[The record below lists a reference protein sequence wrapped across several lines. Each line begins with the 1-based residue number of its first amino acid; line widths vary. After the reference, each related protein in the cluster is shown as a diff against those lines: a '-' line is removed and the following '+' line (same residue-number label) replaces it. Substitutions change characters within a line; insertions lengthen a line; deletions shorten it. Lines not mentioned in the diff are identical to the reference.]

1 MNVRGLSPKKKS
13 RLSAQ
18 GKAVVAASVLLDAVE
33 EKIDEKMAGVRLR
46 AAIGL
51 QWSFLTCIQYLSG
64 QEALV
69 ALKALPNDW
78 AEEGRQERH
87 VLAAAILA
95 AHMVANFRSKGPM
108 LCASHLAEELKG
120 KTVEQWLAEKSA
132 AEREEVLT

>member
-1 MNVRGLSPKKKS
+1 MRGLFPKKKS

-18 GKAVVAASVLLDAVE
+18 GKAVVAANVLLDAVE
-33 EKIDEKMAGVRLR
+33 GKIDEKMAGVRLR
-46 AAIGL
+46 EAIGL

-78 AEEGRQERH
+78 SEAGRQKRH

-108 LCASHLAEELKG
+108 LCASHMAEELKG
-120 KTVEQWLAEKSA
+120 KTVEQWLAEKSE
-132 AEREEVLT
+132 AEREEV

>member
-1 MNVRGLSPKKKS
+1 MNVRGLFPKKKS

-18 GKAVVAASVLLDAVE
+18 GKAVVAANVLLDAVE
-33 EKIDEKMAGVRLR
+33 GKIDEKMAGVRLR
-46 AAIGL
+46 EAIGL
-51 QWSFLTCIQYLSG
+51 QWSFLTCLQYLSG

-78 AEEGRQERH
+78 SEEGRQKRH
-87 VLAAAILA
+87 LLAAAILA

-120 KTVEQWLAEKSA
+120 KTVEQWLAEKSE
-132 AEREEVLT
+132 AEREEV

>member
-1 MNVRGLSPKKKS
+1 MRGLFPKKKS

-18 GKAVVAASVLLDAVE
+18 GKAVVAANVLLDAVE
-33 EKIDEKMAGVRLR
+33 GKIDDKMAGVRLR
-46 AAIGL
+46 EAIGL

-78 AEEGRQERH
+78 SEEGRQKRH
-87 VLAAAILA
+87 LLAAAILA

-120 KTVEQWLAEKSA
+120 KTVEQWLVEKSD
-132 AEREEVLT
+132 AEREEV

>member
-1 MNVRGLSPKKKS
+1 MRGLFPKKKS

-18 GKAVVAASVLLDAVE
+18 GKAVVAANVLLDAVE
-33 EKIDEKMAGVRLR
+33 GKIDEKMAGVRLR
-46 AAIGL
+46 EAIGL
-51 QWSFLTCIQYLSG
+51 QWSFLTCVQYLSG

-78 AEEGRQERH
+78 TEEGRQKRH

-108 LCASHLAEELKG
+108 LCASHMAEELKG
-120 KTVEQWLAEKSA
+120 KTVEQWLAEKSE
-132 AEREEVLT
+132 AEREEV

>member
-1 MNVRGLSPKKKS
+1 MRGLFPKKKS

-18 GKAVVAASVLLDAVE
+18 GKAVVAANVLLDAVE
-33 EKIDEKMAGVRLR
+33 GKIDEKMAGVRLR
-46 AAIGL
+46 EAVGL
-51 QWSFLTCIQYLSG
+51 QWSFLTCVQYLSG

-78 AEEGRQERH
+78 SEAGRQKRH

-108 LCASHLAEELKG
+108 LCASHMAEELKG
-120 KTVEQWLAEKSA
+120 KTVEQWLAEKSE
-132 AEREEVLT
+132 AEREEV

>member
-1 MNVRGLSPKKKS
+1 MSVRGMFPKKKS

-18 GKAVVAASVLLDAVE
+18 GKAVVAANVLLDAVE
-33 EKIDEKMAGVRLR
+33 GKIDEKMAGVRLR
-46 AAIGL
+46 EAIGL

-69 ALKALPNDW
+69 ALKALPNGW
-78 AEEGRQERH
+78 TEQGRQKRD

-120 KTVEQWLAEKSA
+120 KTVEQWLAEKSE
-132 AEREEVLT
+132 AEREEV

>member
-1 MNVRGLSPKKKS
+1 MRGLFPKKKS

-18 GKAVVAASVLLDAVE
+18 GKAVVAANVLLDAVE
-33 EKIDEKMAGVRLR
+33 GKIDEKMAGVRLR
-46 AAIGL
+46 EAVGL

-78 AEEGRQERH
+78 TEEGRQKRH

-95 AHMVANFRSKGPM
+95 AHVVANFRSKGPM

-120 KTVEQWLAEKSA
+120 KTVEQWLAEKSE
-132 AEREEVLT
+132 AEREEV

>member
-1 MNVRGLSPKKKS
+1 MNVRGLFPKKKS

-18 GKAVVAASVLLDAVE
+18 GKAVVAANVLLDAVE
-33 EKIDEKMAGVRLR
+33 GKIDEKMAGVRLR
-46 AAIGL
+46 EAIGL

-78 AEEGRQERH
+78 AEEGRQKHH

-120 KTVEQWLAEKSA
+120 KTVEQWLAEKSEG
-132 AEREEVLT
+132 ERGEV

>member
-1 MNVRGLSPKKKS
+1 MNVRGLFPKKKS

-33 EKIDEKMAGVRLR
+33 GKIDEQMAGVRLR
-46 AAIGL
+46 EAIGL
-51 QWSFLTCIQYLSG
+51 QLSFLTCIQYLSG

-78 AEEGRQERH
+78 TEEGQQERR

-108 LCASHLAEELKG
+108 LRASHLAEELKG
-120 KTVEQWLAEKSA
+120 KTVEQWLAEKSE
-132 AEREEVLT
+132 AEREEV

>member
-1 MNVRGLSPKKKS
+1 MRGLFPKKKS

-18 GKAVVAASVLLDAVE
+18 GKAVVASNVLLDAVE
-33 EKIDEKMAGVRLR
+33 GKIDEKMAGVRLR
-46 AAIGL
+46 EAVGL

-78 AEEGRQERH
+78 TEEGRQKRH

-108 LCASHLAEELKG
+108 LCASHMAEELKG
-120 KTVEQWLAEKSA
+120 KTVEQWLEDRKT
-132 AEREEVLT
+132 EGK

>member
-1 MNVRGLSPKKKS
+1 MRGLFPKKKS

-18 GKAVVAASVLLDAVE
+18 GKAVVAANVLLDAVE
-33 EKIDEKMAGVRLR
+33 GKIDEKMAGVRLR
-46 AAIGL
+46 ESIGL

-78 AEEGRQERH
+78 AEEGRQKRQL
-87 VLAAAILA
+87 LAIAILA

-120 KTVEQWLAEKSA
+120 KTVEQWLAEKSD
-132 AEREEVLT
+132 AERAEV

>member
-1 MNVRGLSPKKKS
+1 MNVRGLFPKKKS

-18 GKAVVAASVLLDAVE
+18 GKAVVAANVLLDAVE
-33 EKIDEKMAGVRLR
+33 GKIDDKMAGVRLR
-46 AAIGL
+46 EAIGL

-78 AEEGRQERH
+78 TEEGRQKRH

-108 LCASHLAEELKG
+108 LFASHMAEELKG
-120 KTVEQWLAEKSA
+120 KTVEQWLAEKSE
-132 AEREEVLT
+132 AEREEV

>member
-1 MNVRGLSPKKKS
+1 MRGLFPKKKS

-18 GKAVVAASVLLDAVE
+18 GKAVVAANVLLDAVE
-33 EKIDEKMAGVRLR
+33 GKIDEKMAGVRLR
-46 AAIGL
+46 EAIGL
-51 QWSFLTCIQYLSG
+51 QWSFLTCVQYLSG

-78 AEEGRQERH
+78 TEEGRQKRH

-120 KTVEQWLAEKSA
+120 KTVEQWLAEKSEA
-132 AEREEVLT
+132 VREEV

>member
-1 MNVRGLSPKKKS
+1 LNVRGLSPKKKS

>member
-1 MNVRGLSPKKKS
+1 MRGLFPKKKS

-18 GKAVVAASVLLDAVE
+18 GKAVVAANVLLDAVE
-33 EKIDEKMAGVRLR
+33 GKIDEKMAGVRLR
-46 AAIGL
+46 EAIGL
-51 QWSFLTCIQYLSG
+51 QWSFQTCIQYLSG

-78 AEEGRQERH
+78 SEEGRQKRH

-120 KTVEQWLAEKSA
+120 KTVEQWLAEKSEG
-132 AEREEVLT
+132 ERGEV

>member
-1 MNVRGLSPKKKS
+1 MNVRGLFPKKKS

-18 GKAVVAASVLLDAVE
+18 GKAVVAANVLLDAVE
-33 EKIDEKMAGVRLR
+33 GKIDEKMAGVRLR
-46 AAIGL
+46 EAIGL

-69 ALKALPNDW
+69 ALKALSNDW
-78 AEEGRQERH
+78 SEEGRQKRH
-87 VLAAAILA
+87 LLAAAILA

-120 KTVEQWLAEKSA
+120 KTVEQWLAEKSD
-132 AEREEVLT
+132 AEREEV

>member
-1 MNVRGLSPKKKS
+1 MNVRGLFPKKKS

-18 GKAVVAASVLLDAVE
+18 GKAVVAANVLLDAVE
-33 EKIDEKMAGVRLR
+33 GKIDEKMAGVRLR
-46 AAIGL
+46 EAIGL
-51 QWSFLTCIQYLSG
+51 QWSFLTCIQCLSG

-78 AEEGRQERH
+78 SEAGRQKRH

-108 LCASHLAEELKG
+108 LCASHMAEELKG
-120 KTVEQWLAEKSA
+120 KTVEQWLAEKSEG
-132 AEREEVLT
+132 ERGEV

>member
-1 MNVRGLSPKKKS
+1 MRGLSPKKKS

-78 AEEGRQERH
+78 AEEGRQKRH

>member
-1 MNVRGLSPKKKS
+1 MRGLFPKKKS

-18 GKAVVAASVLLDAVE
+18 GKAVVAANVLLDAVE
-33 EKIDEKMAGVRLR
+33 GKIDEKMAGVRLR
-46 AAIGL
+46 EAIGL
-51 QWSFLTCIQYLSG
+51 QWSFLTCIQCLSG

-78 AEEGRQERH
+78 SEAGRQKRH

-108 LCASHLAEELKG
+108 LCASHMAEELKG
-120 KTVEQWLAEKSA
+120 KTVEQWLAEKSEG
-132 AEREEVLT
+132 ERGEV

>member
-1 MNVRGLSPKKKS
+1 MRGLSPKKKS

>member
-1 MNVRGLSPKKKS
+1 MNVRGLFPKKKS

-18 GKAVVAASVLLDAVE
+18 GKAVMAANVLLDAVE
-33 EKIDEKMAGVRLR
+33 GKIDEKMAGVRLR
-46 AAIGL
+46 EAIGL

-78 AEEGRQERH
+78 SEAGRQKRH

-108 LCASHLAEELKG
+108 LCASHMAEELKG
-120 KTVEQWLAEKSA
+120 KTVEQWLAEKSEG
-132 AEREEVLT
+132 ERGEV